1 MPPAS
6 EPNKCNYFV
15 AVTTSHYLVH
25 MWMIT
30 LGERL
35 VVPLVLDL
43 HA

>member
-15 AVTTSHYLVH
+15 AVIIPHYLVH
-25 MWMIT
+25 MWLLT

-35 VVPLVLDL
+35 VVPLVLYL